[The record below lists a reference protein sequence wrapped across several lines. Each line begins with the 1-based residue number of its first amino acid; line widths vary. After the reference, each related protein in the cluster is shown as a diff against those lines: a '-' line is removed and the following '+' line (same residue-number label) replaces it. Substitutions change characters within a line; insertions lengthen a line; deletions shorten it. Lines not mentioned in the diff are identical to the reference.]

1 MMTDLDLR
9 SVEVDLNGSPIV
21 KTEPSPIQL
30 ETTDYSKYLRKLA
43 GVNVSSV
50 KWTIICIAL
59 DLIYTMILLGMSAS
73 NQSSCPIEPRIPIY
87 LIVYSS
93 VSLVSI
99 ATSIVACI
107 MHYQKYDQ
115 SLNGFYYVHCSAIII
130 ITIQLFN
137 YIWLMVGSVWVFR
150 VYKAVQY
157 TENNQPTYC
166 QQSIYQFGIIVT
178 VLNYIFSF
186 TCCYCKILPW
196 KV

>member
-1 MMTDLDLR
+1 DLDLR

-93 VSLVSI
+93 VSLFKWI
-99 ATSIVACI
+99 LLC
-107 MHYQKYDQ
+107 
-115 SLNGFYYVHCSAIII
+115 SLFGDYYYNDTI
-130 ITIQLFN
+130 IQL
-137 YIWLMVGSVWVFR
+137 YLAYGW
-150 VYKAVQY
+150 
-157 TENNQPTYC
+157 
-166 QQSIYQFGIIVT
+166 
-178 VLNYIFSF
+178 
-186 TCCYCKILPW
+186 
-196 KV
+196 